1 MNGAAMSR
9 APETLEKPKDDGIN
23 LVNISKTLLHIVAQ
37 LREKQYTGSRSTEI
51 VLRQAEVL
59 DHSDLPDPAS
69 DVTTTQG

>member
-1 MNGAAMSR
+1 MNR
-9 APETLEKPKDDGIN
+9 APETLEKHKDDGIN

-37 LREKQYTGSRSTEI
+37 LRETQYTGNKSTEI

-59 DHSDLPDPAS
+59 QHSDLPDLAS

>member
-1 MNGAAMSR
+1 MSR

-69 DVTTTQG
+69 DSDTSQG

>member
-1 MNGAAMSR
+1 MSR
-9 APETLEKPKDDGIN
+9 VPETLEKPKDDGIN

-37 LREKQYTGSRSTEI
+37 LRETQYTGSRSTKI

-69 DVTTTQG
+69 DSDTSQG